1 MKSKFDQITKSASF
15 ILIELTLL
23 NCQKEKINS
32 EVIVN
37 EKKVIFYLDN
47 EVVEENDQRLLDEIP
62 ATHVFLS
69 PDNETEYNFS
79 FTEIEKY
86 SEFLKTKGYS
96 DLEIK
101 KLTSTE
107 ANFKAVNPSLMTVWA
122 YTDLNRNNFLAV
134 FTGNTTTCGQTWE
147 NKILGMRVDAAFTA
161 CQTGQ
166 VPATIKLWDG
176 CSYSGAFMNIS
187 LSRCQSGKKYQYAI
201 APRHFQNWYNKS
213 PRQFVSS
220 WQFF

>member
-1 MKSKFDQITKSASF
+1 MKSKFNQITKSAYF
-15 ILIELTLL
+15 ILIFLTLL

-32 EVIVN
+32 EVIVK

-47 EVVEENDQRLLDEIP
+47 EVIEENDQRLLDEIP

-69 PDNETEYNFS
+69 PDNETEYNYSFS
-79 FTEIEKY
+79 EIEKY

-101 KLTSTE
+101 KFTSTE
-107 ANFKAVNPSLMTVWA
+107 ANFKAVNPSLMTITA

-134 FTGNTTTCGQTWE
+134 FTANTTTCGQTWE
-147 NKILGMRVDAAFTA
+147 NQILGMKVEAASTA

-166 VPATIKLWDG
+166 VPATIKLWNG

-187 LSRCQSGKKYQYAI
+187 LARCQSGTRYQYAI
-201 APRHFQNWYNKS
+201 APSHFRNWYNKS
-213 PRQFVSS
+213 PRQIVSS
-220 WQFF
+220 WQYF